1 VLDTFQ
7 AASHSE
13 VLRLVVQVA
22 ALLLTARLLGG
33 IATRLRQPSVVG
45 EILAGVVLGPSLL
58 SGLVPSLGE
67 WVLPQTE
74 VQGYLLEVVALIG
87 VMLLMVVTGLE
98 TDLDLIRRK
107 AGTALGVS
115 VGSLVL
121 PFATGLG
128 LGYLIPTDLVGEPGQ
143 RTVFALFLATALSIS
158 AIPVLAK
165 VLMDLD
171 LMRRDIGQTLLAAAM
186 LNDAAGWTL
195 LGLLTALA
203 SAPVVTA
210 GTIARTVGT
219 VLVFVVASATV
230 GAVLVRRGLALI
242 QDRFP
247 GRDHILSFVVALA
260 FGWGALSQALHLEP
274 VLGAFAIGVLFGRS
288 RRLPADAVRKLESMA
303 VAVFSPIF
311 FAVAGLKID
320 IPAILE
326 PRLLAMTLLVI
337 GVATL
342 GKVAGAYLGAR
353 WLSRQDH
360 WSALAYGS
368 GLNARGAIEIIIASI
383 GLSLGILTREMFSI
397 IVVMAIV
404 TSLMTPVALRYA
416 VSRVQLEEEERER
429 LEREAALQDSFVGS
443 LRRILI
449 PVRAMPES
457 LGRAREVQA
466 ALVRQLASARE
477 ITVTLLTVTTS
488 DQRQLAARYL
498 GRMAELFDLEH
509 LMTRVVV
516 ADDSVAAILRE
527 AEKDYDLMVLGSPSD
542 DGSRDSPF
550 GEIIDDLVKLS
561 PCPTMVV
568 RGAVRGESRVPRRL
582 LVATTGT
589 LASRRAT
596 ELAFAVAT
604 PTTEVTGIHIVS
616 TNHDLPVRGDLA
628 AEVTA
633 DLQRVGLALGHAA
646 DTKVRRAH
654 DPETGILDAIE
665 ELAADLLVVGTSV
678 RAGTTRVRLGP
689 RVEYL
694 ARHAPCPV
702 VIVNS

>member
-1 VLDTFQ
+1 
-7 AASHSE
+7 
-13 VLRLVVQVA
+13 
-22 ALLLTARLLGG
+22 
-33 IATRLRQPSVVG
+33 
-45 EILAGVVLGPSLL
+45 
-58 SGLVPSLGE
+58 
-67 WVLPQTE
+67 
-74 VQGYLLEVVALIG
+74 
-87 VMLLMVVTGLE
+87 
-98 TDLDLIRRK
+98 
-107 AGTALGVS
+107 
-115 VGSLVL
+115 
-121 PFATGLG
+121 
-128 LGYLIPTDLVGEPGQ
+128 
-143 RTVFALFLATALSIS
+143 
-158 AIPVLAK
+158 
-165 VLMDLD
+165 
-171 LMRRDIGQTLLAAAM
+171 
-186 LNDAAGWTL
+186 
-195 LGLLTALA
+195 
-203 SAPVVTA
+203 
-210 GTIARTVGT
+210 
-219 VLVFVVASATV
+219 
-230 GAVLVRRGLALI
+230 
-242 QDRFP
+242 
-247 GRDHILSFVVALA
+247 
-260 FGWGALSQALHLEP
+260 
-274 VLGAFAIGVLFGRS
+274 
-288 RRLPADAVRKLESMA
+288 
-303 VAVFSPIF
+303 
-311 FAVAGLKID
+311 
-320 IPAILE
+320 
-326 PRLLAMTLLVI
+326 
-337 GVATL
+337 
-342 GKVAGAYLGAR
+342 
-353 WLSRQDH
+353 
-360 WSALAYGS
+360 
-368 GLNARGAIEIIIASI
+368 
-383 GLSLGILTREMFSI
+383 
-397 IVVMAIV
+397 
-404 TSLMTPVALRYA
+404 
-416 VSRVQLEEEERER
+416 
-429 LEREAALQDSFVGS
+429 
-443 LRRILI
+443 
-449 PVRAMPES
+449 
-457 LGRAREVQA
+457 
-466 ALVRQLASARE
+466 
-477 ITVTLLTVTTS
+477 VTLLTVTTS